1 MEKYDDLERQRL
13 LYVELP
19 TILHKIL
26 CLSKIPLPA
35 NKDLVENDIDQIKK
49 ITNAECESA
58 LASITKN

>member
-1 MEKYDDLERQRL
+1 MEEKTEQERQKL

-19 TILHKIL
+19 VLLHKIL

-35 NKDLVENDIDQIKK
+35 NKDLIKNDIEQIKK

-58 LASITKN
+58 LEMFKN